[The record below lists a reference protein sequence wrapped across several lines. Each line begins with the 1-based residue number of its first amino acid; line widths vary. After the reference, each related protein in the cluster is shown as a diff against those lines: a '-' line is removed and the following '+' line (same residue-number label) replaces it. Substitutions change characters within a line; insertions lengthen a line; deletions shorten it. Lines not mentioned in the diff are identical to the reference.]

1 MSFLE
6 SNETIS
12 DMFREIRGDLSMGT
26 DGPTDIATTDR
37 PTDISDEAHH
47 LGEIIGS
54 IVAVVSGL
62 IALAGAIYK
71 NIEAVRRLLGQISD
85 LYFALAGRFGRAERQ
100 QPDQDVELQVM
111 EPRPRNASDEE
122 LAAWRLRKRALLARQ
137 AQEHH
142 LYSNVATPRR
152 RPSSEYV

>member
-1 MSFLE
+1 MCKWSSAHGFQERPHINLSLAKAA
-6 SNETIS
+6 SNHLRCHHHHHKHS
-12 DMFREIRGDLSMGT
+12 

-71 NIEAVRRLLGQISD
+71 NIEAVRRLLGQ
-85 LYFALAGRFGRAERQ
+85 L
-100 QPDQDVELQVM
+100 
-111 EPRPRNASDEE
+111 
-122 LAAWRLRKRALLARQ
+122 
-137 AQEHH
+137 
-142 LYSNVATPRR
+142 
-152 RPSSEYV
+152 

>member
-6 SNETIS
+6 SNETVS
-12 DMFREIRGDLSMGT
+12 DMFKEILGDPTVGT
-26 DGPTDIATTDR
+26 DGPTDIVTTDR
-37 PTDISDEAHH
+37 PTDFPDEAHH

-71 NIEAVRRLLGQISD
+71 NIEAVRRLLRQLSD
-85 LYFALAGRFGRAERQ
+85 LYFAIAGRFGRAERQ

-111 EPRPRNASDEE
+111 EPRNASDEE
-122 LAAWRLRKRALLARQ
+122 LAAWRLSKGG
-137 AQEHH
+137 
-142 LYSNVATPRR
+142 VAGTPSHQTA
-152 RPSSEYV
+152 PLCECGHA